1 MHKEELLIDSE
12 VHCHI
17 IGNRGRNLLKLMDMF
32 KVDICFPRSSDPNPD
47 LVVIQGA
54 EDDVLEAKNHLLQL
68 EEKYLLRNFELTV
81 EVDPQY
87 HSKIIGRNGAV
98 ISKIRKDHNVQT
110 KFPERDSAND
120 RVITI
125 IGHEKDAEAAKEA
138 ILKLVEEQLLRNFE
152 LTVEVDPQYHSK
164 IIGRNGA
171 VISKIRKDHNVQ
183 TKFPERDSANDRVI
197 TIIGHEKD
205 AEAAKEAILKLVEEQ
220 EDMHKEEL
228 LIYSEVHSHIIGSG
242 GRNLFKIMDMF
253 KVDIC
258 FPRSSDPNPDL
269 VVIQG
274 AEDDVLEAKNH
285 LLQLEEKY
293 LLRNFELTVE
303 VDPQYHS
310 KIIGRNGAVIS
321 KIRKDH
327 NVQTKFPERDSA
339 NDRVITIIG
348 HEKDAEAAKEAILK
362 LVQEQDNVQIIEEME
377 VPYNLHRL
385 IIGHKGT
392 EVKNMKELY
401 DVMIFIPPI
410 EEKSDVITIKGPPEN
425 VAKVKEAL
433 KEKIEEIQDN
443 LSRSFRVTVEVDPQY
458 HPKIIG
464 YNGTVISKI
473 RNNHNVK
480 IRFPK
485 RDSANDRVITIY
497 GYKNDAEAAKEA
509 ILKLIQEREKLYKEH
524 VYIDS
529 RVHSSIIGN
538 GSHNLLKIMNLFK
551 VDIRFPRPSDPDP
564 DLVVIQGSED
574 DVLAAKDYILNLELK
589 YTKIKNSEYFFK

>member
-1 MHKEELLIDSE
+1 MSVCIVSRHSLETT
-12 VHCHI
+12 
-17 IGNRGRNLLKLMDMF
+17 
-32 KVDICFPRSSDPNPD
+32 
-47 LVVIQGA
+47 
-54 EDDVLEAKNHLLQL
+54 VLSCSR
-68 EEKYLLRNFELTV
+68 LLRNFELTV

-205 AEAAKEAILKLVEEQ
+205 AEAAKEAILKLVE
-220 EDMHKEEL
+220 
-228 LIYSEVHSHIIGSG
+228 
-242 GRNLFKIMDMF
+242 
-253 KVDIC
+253 
-258 FPRSSDPNPDL
+258 
-269 VVIQG
+269 
-274 AEDDVLEAKNH
+274 
-285 LLQLEEKY
+285 
-293 LLRNFELTVE
+293 
-303 VDPQYHS
+303 
-310 KIIGRNGAVIS
+310 
-321 KIRKDH
+321 
-327 NVQTKFPERDSA
+327 
-339 NDRVITIIG
+339 
-348 HEKDAEAAKEAILK
+348 
-362 LVQEQDNVQIIEEME
+362 EQDNVQIIEEME

>member
-1 MHKEELLIDSE
+1 MLDMHKEELLIDSE

-68 EEKYLLRNFELTV
+68 EEKY
-81 EVDPQY
+81 
-87 HSKIIGRNGAV
+87 
-98 ISKIRKDHNVQT
+98 
-110 KFPERDSAND
+110 
-120 RVITI
+120 
-125 IGHEKDAEAAKEA
+125 
-138 ILKLVEEQLLRNFE
+138 LLRNFE

-443 LSRSFRVTVEVDPQY
+443 
-458 HPKIIG
+458 
-464 YNGTVISKI
+464 
-473 RNNHNVK
+473 
-480 IRFPK
+480 
-485 RDSANDRVITIY
+485 
-497 GYKNDAEAAKEA
+497 
-509 ILKLIQEREKLYKEH
+509 EKLYKEH

>member
-1 MHKEELLIDSE
+1 MVEHSSMSVCIVSRHSLETTVLSCSRLDMHKEELLIDSE

-220 EDMHKEEL
+220 
-228 LIYSEVHSHIIGSG
+228 
-242 GRNLFKIMDMF
+242 
-253 KVDIC
+253 
-258 FPRSSDPNPDL
+258 
-269 VVIQG
+269 
-274 AEDDVLEAKNH
+274 
-285 LLQLEEKY
+285 